1 MADITC
7 STLCT
12 AWLDPHPIPSSC
24 GSVDFGFPKMIILAA
39 PDTAITVA
47 SDVPTYAEFV
57 AAGSDVYIISDI
69 ANGVKMASEK
79 QEISGADTPDN
90 LPEVISEI
98 EGISG
103 NIVRF
108 NADIYADL
116 EKLNCFKRLRMWYV
130 TSKNYCFGG
139 TKGYL
144 INNYF
149 TAWTHD
155 GFGNRSKI
163 PFELKWYRA
172 NDETTGFAQSNTTGS
187 DYLDLVNS

>member
-1 MADITC
+1 MANITC
-7 STLCT
+7 STTCT
-12 AWLDPHPIPSSC
+12 AWIDAHAIPTEC
-24 GSVDFGFPKMIILAA
+24 GAVDFGFPKMLIFAA

-57 AAGSDVYIISDI
+57 TAGSDIFIINDI
-69 ANGVKMASEK
+69 ANGVKMAGER

-108 NADIYADL
+108 DADVYNDL

-130 TSKNYCFGG
+130 TNKNYCFGG
-139 TKGYL
+139 KTGYWV
-144 INNYF
+144 NNYF
-149 TAWTHD
+149 PAWTHD

-163 PFELKWYRA
+163 PFEFKWYRP
-172 NDETTGFAQSNTTGS
+172 EGKTTDTLQSNTTGS
-187 DYLDLVNS
+187 DYLDLHN